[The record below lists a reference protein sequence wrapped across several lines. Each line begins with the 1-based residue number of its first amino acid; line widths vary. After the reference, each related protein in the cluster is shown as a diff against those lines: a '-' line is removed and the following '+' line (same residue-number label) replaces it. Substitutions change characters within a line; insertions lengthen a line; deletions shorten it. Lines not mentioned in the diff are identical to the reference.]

1 MPRDKY
7 RKVNVMAFTSQFLDK
22 LIRIVEQESCVIYSS
37 KSTFYP
43 ASTYVVYLNNQEIFS
58 IRHRS
63 FFASRWRR
71 ELLINIPGEEEITIK
86 DAPFCDKLPEKAEKL
101 LSLLASPTKRAQA
114 SINQQQQNTEKEISS
129 ILNKKHEQI
138 LRKLDNFLQNSK

>member
-1 MPRDKY
+1 
-7 RKVNVMAFTSQFLDK
+7 MAFTSQFLDK

-71 ELLINIPGEEEITIK
+71 ELLINITGEEEITIK
-86 DAPFCDKLPEKAEKL
+86 DALFCDKLPPKAEKL
-101 LSLLASPTKRAQA
+101 LSLLASPTKRAQT